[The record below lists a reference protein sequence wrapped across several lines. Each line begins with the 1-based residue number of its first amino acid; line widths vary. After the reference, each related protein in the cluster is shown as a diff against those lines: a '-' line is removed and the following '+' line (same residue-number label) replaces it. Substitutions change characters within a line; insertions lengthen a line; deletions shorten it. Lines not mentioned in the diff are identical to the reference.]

1 MKRKTKIILIC
12 TGVVVIGG
20 LVAANLKFDRR
31 KRVEVETE
39 TVARLDLTSIVSAS
53 GQIEAKRDVNVSA
66 NTMGKVTRL
75 AVEEGDRVE
84 KGDFLLEIDPTP
96 FRASVASLEATL
108 AAAMARLESEAAN
121 RRKAEL
127 DLERLEDLAKK
138 NLVPE
143 EDLDAARTS
152 YSVAMAQ
159 ENAAQQEVLRIQ
171 ADLRNARH
179 NLDQVTIHAELSGV
193 VTRLNIE
200 EGENVVTGT
209 MNNPGTVLLTIAD
222 LSEIEAEIDVDETD
236 VVDVRLG
243 QEAKVTID
251 AYPDR
256 EFPGT
261 VTRVGNS
268 AILTSSAG
276 GPQAVNFRVTVTLDE
291 EVPNVRPGLSCT
303 ADITVATRT
312 RAVAVPI
319 QSVTIRK
326 PPEPGSEAGPETAG
340 MVAAAEPATDEPDG
354 AEEEAGAGG
363 EGDVAAGTG
372 EPAAEG
378 GTAEGDEEEVE
389 EVEGVFVVREGE
401 ARFVP
406 IRIGISG
413 EKHFEV
419 LSGLAPGDVV
429 VTGPYRAI
437 RELKDGDAIKV
448 ARAGK
453 AAAGAAGED

>member
-1 MKRKTKIILIC
+1 VKRKTKIILIAV
-12 TGVVVIGG
+12 GIIVIGG
-20 LVAANLKFDRR
+20 LIAANLQFDR
-31 KRVEVETE
+31 KSRVDVQTE
-39 TVARLDLTSIVSAS
+39 TIGRLDLESIVSAS
-53 GQIEAKRDVNVSA
+53 GQVEAKRQVNVSA
-66 NTMGKVTRL
+66 NTLGKVTRL

-96 FRASVASLEATL
+96 FQANVASLEATL
-108 AAAMARLESEAAN
+108 AATMARLESESAN
-121 RRKAEL
+121 RRKAEI
-127 DLERLEDLAKK
+127 DLERLDDLFQK

-143 EDLDAARTS
+143 EDLDTARTS
-152 YSVAMAQ
+152 YSVAIAQ
-159 ENAAQQEVLRIQ
+159 ENAARQDVLRNQ

-200 EGENVVTGT
+200 AGENVVTGT

-222 LSEIEAEIDVDETD
+222 LSEIEAEIEVDETD

-243 QEAKVTID
+243 QEAGVIID

-256 EFPGT
+256 TFAGI
-261 VTRVGNS
+261 VTQVGNS
-268 AILTSSAG
+268 AILGSSGG
-276 GPQAVNFRVTVTLDE
+276 GPQAVNFRVTVTLTE
-291 EVPNVRPGLSCT
+291 QVPNVRPGLSCT

-312 RAVAVPI
+312 QAVAVPI

-326 PPEPGSEAGPETAG
+326 PPDPEEPSEPETGG
-340 MVAAAEPATDEPDG
+340 MEAAAAEPDADDQVGAAEPAEAADEQLDTVGPEDEPARPADSAG
-354 AEEEAGAGG
+354 EGEEEI
-363 EGDVAAGTG
+363 
-372 EPAAEG
+372 
-378 GTAEGDEEEVE
+378 E

-406 IRIGISG
+406 IEIGISG

-419 LSGLAPGDVV
+419 LSGIDAGDVV

-437 RELKDGDAIKV
+437 RELQHGDAV
-448 ARAGK
+448 K
-453 AAAGAAGED
+453 AAAAASKAGGDD